1 MVIIM
6 KRVNSLNI
14 KVGQKLKNAR
24 LAAGFTQEQVAEK
37 LDCSNRYI
45 GQLETDRTLGSIDF
59 ILELCNLYN
68 VTLNDIYSEYLK
80 FDFDE
85 LKENFPNIV
94 GYYNLNDEF
103 NSIIDN
109 NIQYLNS
116 LQNRK

>member
-6 KRVNSLNI
+6 KRVNNLNI

-59 ILELCNLYN
+59 ILELSNLYN
-68 VTLNDIYSEYLK
+68 VTLNDIYSDYLK

-103 NSIIDN
+103 KSIIDN